1 MEPLEPLLA
10 LDIGSGTQD
19 LFLWDPEQVA
29 ENCLQMVLPS
39 PTRML
44 AKKVREATRKALPIH
59 LTGFLM
65 GGGPVAWAIRE
76 HAKAGLEVTAEPR
89 AALTLHDNLEHV
101 QEMGIRIMEDPPKH
115 SLVIPMGD
123 IQREILTPILAK
135 LEIAE
140 PKIWCVAV
148 QDHGYQPH
156 GSNRQFRFQHWER
169 LLEQGGDL
177 SATLYKDPPSYMTRM
192 LSVLQQVPQG
202 LVMDTGM
209 AAIHGAMCDPLVDR
223 ALESGVLIVN
233 LGNQHTLGALVTRE
247 RIWGI
252 FEHHTGALRPEALR
266 LWMHRFRLG
275 QVDSQEVMD
284 DGGHGCAY
292 HPQGLPK
299 GAFDLTVVTG
309 PRRELAYSLD
319 WHMAAPLGNMM
330 LSGCFGLV
338 RAYLQAMDI
347 AWPQVHG
354 AKIHE

>member
-1 MEPLEPLLA
+1 MEQLEPLLA

-44 AKKVREATRKALPIH
+44 AKKVREATRKGQPIH

-65 GGGPVAWAIRE
+65 GGGPVAWAIRD
-76 HAKAGLEVTAEPR
+76 HARAGLAVTAEAQ

-101 QEMGIRIMEDPPKH
+101 EEMGIKILDDPPEHCVKIH
-115 SLVIPMGD
+115 MGD
-123 IQREILTPILAK
+123 IQRGILLPILEK
-135 LEIAE
+135 LEIPE
-140 PKIWCVAV
+140 PRTWCVAV
-148 QDHGYQPH
+148 QDHGHQPH
-156 GSNRQFRFQHWER
+156 GSNREFRFQHWKR

-177 SATLYKDPPSYMTRM
+177 AATLYRDPPSYMTRM
-192 LSVLQQVPQG
+192 ISVLQQVPGG

-209 AAIHGAMCDPLVDR
+209 AAVHGAMCDPLVEG

-233 LGNQHTLGALVTRE
+233 LGNQHTLGALVTRQ
-247 RIWGI
+247 RVWGI
-252 FEHHTGALRPEALR
+252 FEHHTGALRPESLKD
-266 LWMHRFRLG
+266 WMDRFRLG
-275 QVDSQEVMD
+275 MVSSQQVME

-292 HPQGLPK
+292 HPRGLPEN
-299 GAFDLTVVTG
+299 AFEFTVVTG
-309 PRRELAYSLD
+309 PRRELASSLG

-338 RAYLQAMDI
+338 RSYLQGLGFT
-347 AWPQVHG
+347 WP
-354 AKIHE
+354 